1 MSIDPVKSD
10 TGQILTLREWRGVDL
25 FHDATALPPNVFSRS
40 ENIDLQRGPAS
51 RRAGAVK
58 VAQLAVQGTNGKARL
73 FGADTKYAVITAN
86 AALLIP
92 AGGFFLLSH
101 FVVVAGAGTTF
112 ILANRQ
118 SGQTYG
124 VVWATLSSGRV
135 LDVNVRWSNNT
146 TTTLTTA
153 ALTASSTQHLFL
165 IYDDVAGTLTL
176 YLNGAIT
183 ASASP
188 GAGLQPHQAA
198 VDWHVGVEWNPSA
211 GPAAVVAGTAYL
223 GDIDGFTLGSL
234 QGLRPSS
241 GDVTF
246 VETVRRLSANV
257 WPTPQADFIRAHYD
271 FDEASGT
278 VAYDRSRN
286 KNHGT
291 YVGTPTATTPLAQL
305 SAPCH
310 HIGRIVRPDGEWA
323 LVGSFGSLL
332 YQKIGGLA

>member
-1 MSIDPVKSD
+1 MLEPVKSD

-25 FHDATALPPNVFSRS
+25 WTHATALPPNVFSRS

-58 VAQLAVQGTNGKARL
+58 VAQLAVQGTNGNSRL
-73 FGADTKYAVITAN
+73 FGADTKYMVVTAN

-92 AGGFFLLSH
+92 KGGFFLLSH
-101 FVVVAGAGTTF
+101 FLVIAGVGTTF
-112 ILANRQ
+112 LLANRQ

-124 VVWATLSSGRV
+124 VVWLTMSAARELSA
-135 LDVNVRWSNNT
+135 NVRWTNNT

-153 ALTASSTQHLFL
+153 ALTNGSTQHLFL
-165 IYDDVAGTLTL
+165 VYDDVAGTLTL
-176 YLNGAIT
+176 YLNGASA

-198 VDWHVGVEWNPSA
+198 VDWHVGVEWDPGA
-211 GPAAVVAGTAYL
+211 GPPAVVAGTAYL

-246 VETVRRLSANV
+246 VETVRRASANV

-291 YVGTPTATTPLAQL
+291 YVGTPTVSTPLAQL

-310 HIGRIVRPDGEWA
+310 HIGRILRPDGEWA
-323 LVGSFGSLL
+323 LVGSFGGLH